1 MFSYFNNK
9 VVVVTGAS
17 KGIGRS
23 LVRFLLSGGGRVA
36 GLARS
41 AKLLEELANEARSS
55 KGQFIPVVCDISDPG
70 SIASSVKS
78 IIAKFGEIDILI
90 NNAGLGWTG
99 PSLEMTV
106 EDQTKCFDVNFFG
119 AVNCIRHIA
128 PIMIKRGHGVIVNV
142 TSVAAKCSIPTY
154 SFYSAAKAALS
165 AYSQALRMELAPA
178 GVDVLTIYPGGTDT
192 DFKKDQSCSADYRP
206 DEIRSKQM
214 SPDFVAQTILL
225 SIISKK
231 AETLIGIPA
240 RIIVLL
246 KFLSLPLLEH
256 VMTKQFK
263 ISNWYKKKSGNAKT
277 DINYVDANIKSG
289 VDLLGVEKTCQY
301 HSDPEFISPSSIL
314 PKGLQPSL
322 YYALYPYLL
331 ATAYGGNINP
341 DQAFGNPVS
350 KTRDPVFIRRKPL
363 HLTEQS
369 KNIVK
374 TLLSPVIPLGRI
386 KTLPE
391 IETIDGTYPF
401 DLGGEGTTCPAAI
414 RSFFP
419 FWAYSQLKNE
429 DNATN
434 EAWKITCPDHLK
446 NLTFG
451 TGNPDESFF
460 ESICYFGDKAKI
472 KTTSPCTSCSCDASD
487 GQDSQSLPESLDE
500 IMKKLGFPCP
510 TLLNVMYGYYLTLV
524 KGGELAFYSKTFDAA
539 IAQCPNPRSR
549 VVVEICRKK
558 ETIEFTVVDV
568 IGSTCPRSIKKSDTF
583 FLPRSDEKNGF
594 CLDAFNSLFLS
605 CGLAEL
611 SKEPLN
617 VGCVVHSC
625 NAAWEVS
632 HGQEGI

>member
-1 MFSYFNNK
+1 MLSYFKDK

-23 LVRFLLSGGGRVA
+23 LVRLLLSGGAKVA
-36 GLARS
+36 GIARS
-41 AKLLEELANEARSS
+41 AKLLEELANDERSS
-55 KGQFIPVVCDISDPG
+55 KGQLMSVVCDISDAG
-70 SIASSVKS
+70 SIACAMKS
-78 IIAKFGEIDILI
+78 IVEKFGAIDILI
-90 NNAGLGWTG
+90 NNAGSGWVG
-99 PSLEMTV
+99 PSLQMTA

-128 PIMIKRGHGVIVNV
+128 PKMIEQRRGTIVNV
-142 TSVAAKCSIPTY
+142 TSVAAKYGIPTY

-165 AYSQALRMELAPA
+165 VYSQALRTELAPA
-178 GVDVLTIYPGGTDT
+178 GVNVLTIYPGGTDT
-192 DFKKDQSCSADYRP
+192 DFKKDQSCATNYTP
-206 DEIRSKQM
+206 DKIRSKLM
-214 SPDFVAQTILL
+214 SPDYVAETILH
-225 SIISKK
+225 SIVNKR

-240 RIIVLL
+240 KIIVLL
-246 KFLSLPLLEH
+246 KFLSLPLLEYL
-256 VMTKQFK
+256 MTKEFK
-263 ISNWYKKKSGNAKT
+263 ISKWYKKKAEEAKT
-277 DINYVDANIKSG
+277 DFNYVDENIKSG
-289 VDLLGVEKTCQY
+289 VALLGMEKNCQY
-301 HSDPEFISPSSIL
+301 HSDPEFINPWSIL
-314 PKGLQPSL
+314 PNGLQPSL

-350 KTRDPVFIRRKPL
+350 KTREPVFIRRKPL
-363 HLTEQS
+363 HLSEQS

-374 TLLSPVIPLGRI
+374 TLLSPILPLGRI
-386 KTLPE
+386 KVLPE
-391 IETIDGTYPF
+391 IETTDGTYPF

-419 FWAYSQLKNE
+419 FWAYNQLKNGN
-429 DNATN
+429 NATN
-434 EAWKITCPDHLK
+434 EAWKISCPDHLK

-451 TGNPDESFF
+451 TGSPGDAFF
-460 ESICYFGDKAKI
+460 ESVCYFGDKAKI
-472 KTTSPCTSCSCDASD
+472 KTVSPCVSCTCQAAND
-487 GQDSQSLPESLDE
+487 QESQGSPKSLND
-500 IMKKLGFPCP
+500 IMEKLGFPCP

-524 KGGELAFYSKTFDAA
+524 KGGELAFYSKSFDAA

-558 ETIEFTVVDV
+558 ETIEFKVLDV
-568 IGSTCPRSIKKSDTF
+568 IGSTCPRSIKKGDTF
-583 FLPRSDEKNGF
+583 SLPRSTEKNKF

-617 VGCVVHSC
+617 VNCVVHNC

-632 HGQEGI
+632 HGVDGN